1 MDFSHDFAFLLQDF
15 PKKTAPRLSPRAS
28 AAARGDR
35 GLGAA
40 PRDQPQPD
48 ARGAAAAAGGLA
60 FFWAILGFLMWVFC
74 CFSLV

>member
-60 FFWAILGFLMWVFC
+60 FFGRFWGF
-74 CFSLV
+74 